1 VVDDGVWRVVDD
13 GVGRVVY
20 VGEVDWVD
28 GFVVHRR
35 VWVGG
40 VWAWVLRWVTFGLHN
55 I

>member
-1 VVDDGVWRVVDD
+1 VDD

-28 GFVVHRR
+28 GFVVVHRR